1 MVWGILES
9 TRLEHVPGTSL
20 LGVDSSA
27 DSAANQSTALKRGKG
42 RHAATVL
49 VPQPSN
55 DGNDP
60 LHWPLWQC
68 DLLFTLYLYCTLLTV
83 GGIGPLLSASALTL
97 IKIFD
102 ITFTEVTM
110 LTGWQLVA
118 VGSLGIFLS
127 ALSHKYG
134 KRPGF
139 IFSMTCALVGTL
151 WGGAAKSYGS
161 LVGARVL
168 EGLGVSMF
176 ESVMFSIIGDM
187 YFVHERG
194 VRVALLT
201 LCISALGNL
210 PAVLSGLITETLGW
224 RWMFWMLAIFLAIGW
239 VLVLLFGE
247 ETAFNRHSI
256 FDTDISSVN
265 NVNLIAAVK
274 NESSHVENTATTE
287 TDKAATTEHEVADDQ
302 EFVPR
307 KPFIQR
313 LKVFDSTYTD
323 ENLPTLIVKPFLIL
337 VNPAVI
343 WSTLLLSISTAWIVV
358 IGFVSAQIFSYP
370 PYNLDATH
378 LGYLNG
384 GNVVGGVLGCI
395 AAGALSDPLATWL
408 SKKNKGIYEP
418 EFRLPLLIPWMAFT
432 AISFFLLGWMCE
444 NGSSPVAVAAI
455 QGIGLVGFQF
465 MSVSL
470 STYMIDA
477 YRSISVEV
485 FIIGMVAKNFVFFGL
500 SFGVNNWVAA
510 WGPKRVF
517 DVIGGIQLALFGL
530 SIPMWIFGKQLRACF
545 HSKRTS

>member
-9 TRLEHVPGTSL
+9 ARLEHVPGTSL

-27 DSAANQSTALKRGKG
+27 DSAANLSTALKRGKG
-42 RHAATVL
+42 RHATTVL

-55 DGNDP
+55 NGNDP
-60 LHWPLWQC
+60 LHWPLWQR

-83 GGIGPLLSASALTL
+83 GAIGPLLSASALTL
-97 IKIFD
+97 IKIFG
-102 ITFTEVTM
+102 ITFTQVTM

-118 VGSLGIFLS
+118 VGS
-127 ALSHKYG
+127 
-134 KRPGF
+134 RPGF

-161 LVGARVL
+161 LVGARVV

-201 LCISALGNL
+201 LCISALANL

-256 FDTDISSVN
+256 YDTDISAVD
-265 NVNLIAAVK
+265 NVNLITAIK
-274 NESSHVENTATTE
+274 KKSSHVENTGTTE
-287 TDKAATTEHEVADDQ
+287 TGEAVTTEHEKADDQ
-302 EFVPR
+302 VFVPR

-323 ENLPTLIVKPFLIL
+323 ENLLALIVKPFLIL

-358 IGFVSAQIFSYP
+358 ISFVSAQIFSYP
-370 PYNLDATH
+370 PYNLDPTN

-384 GNVVGGVLGCI
+384 GNVVGGVLGCV

-444 NGSSPVAVAAI
+444 SGSSPVAVAAI

-465 MSVSL
+465 LSVSL

-485 FIIGMVAKNFVFFGL
+485 FIIGMVTKNFVFFGL
-500 SFGVNNWVAA
+500 SFGVNNWVTA

-517 DVIGGIQLALFGL
+517 DVIGGIQLALFSL
-530 SIPMWIFGKQLRACF
+530 SVPIWIFGKQLRACF